1 MMVDKEKKSSDL
13 LYLWRRTKKKLIQE
27 DCLTL
32 FEVEKL
38 PIKALPCTC
47 DSKLFYVDA
56 DE

>member
-1 MMVDKEKKSSDL
+1 MVDKEKKSSDL
-13 LYLWRRTKKKLIQE
+13 LYLWRRTKKKLIQ

-32 FEVEKL
+32 FEAEKL

>member
-1 MMVDKEKKSSDL
+1 MVDKEKKSSDL

-32 FEVEKL
+32 FEAKKN

-47 DSKLFYVDA
+47 DSKLFCVDA